1 MVYAVIGVLCAV
13 IVGLLIKIHLLRKS
27 AREIAAAFAEKL
39 RTDTNTLISVSNRDK
54 YMLALASQINDQL
67 RELRKQR
74 HKFTQGDAE
83 LKAAITNIS
92 HDLRTP
98 LTAICGYLEL
108 LERADKSPEVSR
120 YFDIIS
126 ERAELMKSLTEE
138 LFRYSVI
145 LADSADEEK
154 EDIAVNR
161 VLEDCIMGFYAAL
174 SERGITPVVSIP
186 ETDVIRRANKASLS
200 RIFSNIISNAIKYSD
215 GDLTITMK
223 EDCTITFANTAKSL
237 TTVQVERLFDRF
249 YTVEVARNSTG
260 LGLSIART
268 LAERMGGSISAVY
281 EGDVLTI
288 TVSPENVSDK
298 KNVSF

>member
-1 MVYAVIGVLCAV
+1 MVYAVIAVLCAV
-13 IVGLLIKIHLLRKS
+13 VIGLLIKIHLLRRS

-39 RTDTNTLISVSNRDK
+39 NTDTNTLISVSSRDR
-54 YMLALASQINDQL
+54 YILALASQINDQL

-108 LERADKSPEVSR
+108 LERVDRSAEAER
-120 YFDIIS
+120 YLNIIS

-145 LADSADEEK
+145 LAESSDIK
-154 EDIAVNR
+154 TEDVAVNR
-161 VLEDCIMGFYAAL
+161 VLEDSVIGFYTAL
-174 SERGITPVVSIP
+174 SERGITPEVLIP
-186 ETDVIRRANKASLS
+186 ETDVIRRADRSSLS
-200 RIFSNIISNAIKYSD
+200 RIFSNIISNAVKYSD
-215 GDLTITMK
+215 GDLAITMT
-223 EDCTITFANTAKSL
+223 EDCAITFVNTARSL
-237 TTVQVERLFDRF
+237 TVVQVERMFDRF
-249 YTVEVARNSTG
+249 YTVKAARNSTG

-268 LAERMGGSISAVY
+268 LAERMGGTISAEY
-281 EGDVLTI
+281 HDEKLTI
-288 TVSPENVSDK
+288 KVEL
-298 KNVSF
+298 